1 MANALAYYDKAIFTA
16 VKCFIVQAQQEQE
29 QEQEQKFLN
38 VFSSPSS
45 PPAAPASVANY
56 PMTSVDSTT
65 EDLSPMRVA
74 GGSIRWNHNT
84 DAIQVKN
91 FRKLFSSER
100 KNKLERLC
108 MKVFGWSNMSKAGV
122 LNSVVPYYVSL

>member
-1 MANALAYYDKAIFTA
+1 MQPSLMFT
-16 VKCFIVQAQQEQE
+16 VRSTSILTQEHRTRVLSLSRDYRFCFISGQEQE
-29 QEQEQKFLN
+29 QTQKFLN

-91 FRKLFSSER
+91 FRKIVSSER
-100 KNKLERLC
+100 QNKLERLH
-108 MKVFGWSNMSKAGV
+108 MQV
-122 LNSVVPYYVSL
+122 LASLI

>member
-1 MANALAYYDKAIFTA
+1 MANAVAYYDTATITA
-16 VKCFIVQAQQEQE
+16 VKCFIVQAPGQEQEQEQEQDQE

-84 DAIQVKN
+84 DAIQVKI
-91 FRKLFSSER
+91 FRKNFLR
-100 KNKLERLC
+100 KGKI
-108 MKVFGWSNMSKAGV
+108 S
-122 LNSVVPYYVSL
+122 